1 MQQNRNGF
9 LMDFFL
15 LLHNTILVSV
25 TAITLF
31 AIFYSY
37 SKNKDI
43 ILIAIGFLFALCFL
57 DNFIISMTETSPFF
71 SLINNN
77 LMNEAYSY
85 KTIILLATDAC
96 YLAIN
101 SLILY
106 GKLKQN
112 HFLWVLIHGL
122 FVGITPFFAH
132 GAFSFWLYWTV
143 PQIFLICIC
152 LYALFILHQSK
163 KNILTATLTKYRNLL
178 LALIIFNIVIIIED
192 TFVIFNIDNYEL
204 NTGNVF
210 NRNVTEE
217 FMTIF
222 IALVFIYCFLKQP
235 WNEKDMFPTL
245 PLIKKNIPQ
254 PLPEN
259 QDKTI
264 LTAFERFC
272 INHTFTDREIE
283 LFRYMLEKKTNT
295 EISEKLFIS
304 IGTVKTHTHHIYQK
318 TGVTKR
324 TQLIN
329 KFNVFATEYETLNST
344 T

>member
-1 MQQNRNGF
+1 
-9 LMDFFL
+9 MDFFL
-15 LLHNTILVSV
+15 LLHNTILVST

-31 AIFYSY
+31 AVFFAYKKS
-37 SKNKDI
+37 SETL
-43 ILIAIGFLFALCFL
+43 LIAIAFLFGFCFL

-112 HFLWVLIHGL
+112 HFLWVLVHGL
-122 FVGITPFFAH
+122 FVGITPFFAR
-132 GAFSFWLYWTV
+132 GALSFWLYWTI
-143 PQIFLICIC
+143 PQAFFIGIC
-152 LYALFILHQSK
+152 LYALFVLHKSK
-163 KNILTATLTKYRNLL
+163 KNILVTALTKYRNLL
-178 LALIIFNIVIIIED
+178 FALIAFNIVIIIED
-192 TFVIFNIDNYEL
+192 TFVIFNIDNYDL

-210 NRNVTEE
+210 NRNVSEV

-222 IALVFIYCFLKQP
+222 IALVFIYCFLRRP
-235 WNEKDMFPTL
+235 WDEKEIFPTL
-245 PLIKKNIPQ
+245 PLIKKVIPQ

-264 LTAFERFC
+264 LTAFDRFC

-283 LFRYMLEKKTNT
+283 LFRYMMEKKTNT
-295 EISEKLFIS
+295 VISEKLFIS

-318 TGVTKR
+318 VGVAKR

-329 KFNVFATEYETLNST
+329 KFNKFATEYETLNPT
-344 T
+344 L